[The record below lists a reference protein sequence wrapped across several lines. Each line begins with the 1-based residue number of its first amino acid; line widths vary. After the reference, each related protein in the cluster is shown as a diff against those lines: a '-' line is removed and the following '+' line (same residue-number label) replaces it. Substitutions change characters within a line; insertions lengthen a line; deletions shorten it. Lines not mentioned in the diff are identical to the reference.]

1 MSFNPKLFQHLLDV
15 LFYAVGRVIFFI
27 LNFMQLVVFYFSSKN
42 FFVYIFYVLMHCE
55 CEAHFLQYLSLM
67 SVHIIILPSLLYIP
81 PPPASLYNLRPFSS
95 PS

>member
-15 LFYAVGRVIFFI
+15 LFYAVGRVIIFF
-27 LNFMQLVVFYFSSKN
+27 FRFYAAGRVL
-42 FFVYIFYVLMHCE
+42 FFLKKIFCLYFLCMHCE

-67 SVHIIILPSLLYIP
+67 SVHIIILPSLLYPIP
-81 PPPASLYNLRPFSS
+81 PPPASLHNLRPFSS

>member
-1 MSFNPKLFQHLLDV
+1 MSSNPKLFQHLLDV
-15 LFYAVGRVIFFI
+15 LFYAVGRVIF
-27 LNFMQLVVFYFSSKN
+27 MQLVVFHFSSKN

-67 SVHIIILPSLLYIP
+67 SVHIIILPSLLYPIP
-81 PPPASLYNLRPFSS
+81 PPPASLHNLRPFSS

>member
-1 MSFNPKLFQHLLDV
+1 MSSNPKLFQHLLDV
-15 LFYAVGRVIFFI
+15 LFYAVGRVIF
-27 LNFMQLVVFYFSSKN
+27 MQLVVFHFSSKN